1 MSVLITLSVVCLNF
15 LCIYFSFLSKIW
27 ILLLLLLLLS
37 LLLLLILILML
48 LSLLILL
55 LLGEFLRLYLFLRIV
70 VLDLWIIR
78 EILVREF
85 SSLVLVLHII
95 IKVIINIFF
104 TFSVHVSFFFDDL
117 PQSSESSYCSWKD
130 KASMVFA
137 ISFWVSNYIFVDR
150 AYDRDPLPQNCSL
163 FLGILVDFGY
173 IIWLVHS
180 KGHIGSIDSNH
191 TRYFQSKNFLKAINH
206 RH

>member
-55 LLGEFLRLYLFLRIV
+55 LLGEFFRLYLFLRIV

-78 EILVREF
+78 EILVRKF

-104 TFSVHVSFFFDDL
+104 TFSVHVSFFLIICPKALRIFIVPGRIRQVWFL
-117 PQSSESSYCSWKD
+117 PLVSGCQIIFSWIELMTVTPFLKIVVY
-130 KASMVFA
+130 SLG
-137 ISFWVSNYIFVDR
+137 FW
-150 AYDRDPLPQNCSL
+150 L
-163 FLGILVDFGY
+163 ILVILSCWF
-173 IIWLVHS
+173 IVRVILAVL
-180 KGHIGSIDSNH
+180 IVTIPVIFRAR
-191 TRYFQSKNFLKAINH
+191 TF
-206 RH
+206 